1 MWRRRFQLQICR
13 AYESSSLLGLRCNR
27 ADSVW
32 PICFSAAPFSLR
44 KTPDTVWTL
53 TLYGDNCERFFRC
66 KIQKLVRQTCTEG
79 ASVEDQLHKII
90 AVFATGSFE
99 GHGKGHI
106 TRLGNTKTFTSANC
120 ATKSSLLIFPRY
132 ETLLYSVHLMHSH
145 CTSQ

>member
-44 KTPDTVWTL
+44 KTRDAVWTL

-66 KIQKLVRQTCTEG
+66 KIQKHARQTCTEG
-79 ASVEDQLHKII
+79 ASVQDQSHKII
-90 AVFATGSFE
+90 ALFATIQR
-99 GHGKGHI
+99 HDKGHI

-120 ATKSSLLIFPRY
+120 ATKSRLSIFP
-132 ETLLYSVHLMHSH
+132 
-145 CTSQ
+145 